1 MACRFNLRAVFPKAP
16 FFRTTAARADV
27 VLTARLPHQ
36 GLPAQATTRPVSS
49 QLFYTASIG
58 SLPGRDEFRASGAL
72 ASRRRHCA
80 QPPPPLQPVSAPA
93 RPRPPP
99 RSSVVLLIFLDNRV
113 GVRAAWR
120 PPLGCRLP
128 TIRSNGDFLFSFFF
142 HSLFNAASFDLA
154 MVRVHV
160 ARYRNGGCVGRWV
173 CVDVGPRRRGVGE
186 VRLRR
191 RGC

>member
-58 SLPGRDEFRASGAL
+58 SLPGRDEFRAAVAL

-80 QPPPPLQPVSAPA
+80 QPPPPFQPVSAPA
-93 RPRPPP
+93 RRRPPP
-99 RSSVVLLIFLDNRV
+99 RSFVLLLIFLDNRV

-142 HSLFNAASFDLA
+142 FLSLAFQRGQLRFSHGAGACGAIPQRRMCWAVDVLA
-154 MVRVHV
+154 RG
-160 ARYRNGGCVGRWV
+160 RGGGV
-173 CVDVGPRRRGVGE
+173 CV
-186 VRLRR
+186 
-191 RGC
+191 